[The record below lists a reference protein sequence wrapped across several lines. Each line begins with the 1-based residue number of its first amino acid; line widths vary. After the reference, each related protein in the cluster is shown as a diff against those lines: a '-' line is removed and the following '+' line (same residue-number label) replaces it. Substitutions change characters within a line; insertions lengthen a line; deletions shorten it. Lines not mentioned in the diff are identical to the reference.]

1 MMTGI
6 GFVIIA
12 ITINIRY
19 ANGVEGI
26 FIKVKDLLIVVFI
39 LISFVLI
46 AKAIKLGQK

>member
-1 MMTGI
+1 MMMGS

-26 FIKVKDLLIVVFI
+26 FIKVKNLLIVAFI

-46 AKAIKLGQK
+46 ARQ